1 LTLVEALAG
10 TALLGTVLA
19 AVLLA
24 DARLTRQELLAR
36 HRLEAQDAAN
46 SLLAAWW
53 ADRDTFPCAADG
65 DVPNHDGWRW
75 RTAVIPNAA
84 AEELGADVVRL
95 EIVDVYGDSP
105 NPLAYV
111 EVLVKRKESVDP

>member
-24 DARLTRQELLAR
+24 DARLTRQEALAQQ
-36 HRLEAQDAAN
+36 RLEAQDTAN
-46 SLLAAWW
+46 SLLATWW
-53 ADRDTFPCAADG
+53 SDRDTLPRAADG
-65 DVPNHDGWRW
+65 DLPNHDGWRW
-75 RTAVIPNAA
+75 RTVIVSNAA

-95 EIVDVYGDSP
+95 EIVDATSDSP
-105 NPLAYV
+105 HPLASV
-111 EVLVKRKESVDP
+111 DVLVKRTMYVSQ

>member
-1 LTLVEALAG
+1 MTLVEALTG

-36 HRLEAQDAAN
+36 HRLEAQNAAN
-46 SLLAAWW
+46 SLLATWW
-53 ADRDTFPCAADG
+53 SDRDTLPRAADG

-75 RTAVIPNAA
+75 RTVVVSNAV
-84 AEELGADVVRL
+84 AEELGANVVRL
-95 EIVDVYGDSP
+95 EIVDTTSDSP
-105 NPLAYV
+105 HPLAYV
-111 EVLVKRKESVDP
+111 DVLVKR